1 MYYVITPA
9 QAAAATRFTLKKGL
23 DFDPFV
29 GEQTNGRFLVE
40 VALIQAYMHVPK
52 VAAVNWGAL
61 PTKTHAQ
68 AVAGLKQ
75 VTIQ

>member
-9 QAAAATRFTLKKGL
+9 QAATISKFTLKKGF

-29 GEQTNGRFLVE
+29 GEQLNGKFLIE
-40 VALIQAYMHVPK
+40 VALVQGYMYLPK
-52 VAAVNWGAL
+52 VAAQNWGAL

-68 AVAGLKQ
+68 ALAGLKPKK
-75 VTIQ
+75 

>member
-9 QAAAATRFTLKKGL
+9 QAAAASKFSLKKGL

-40 VALIQAYMHVPK
+40 IALIQSYMHIPK
-52 VAAVNWGAL
+52 VAAINWGAL

-68 AVAGLKQ
+68 AVADLKS
-75 VTIQ
+75 IPLR

>member
-9 QAAAATRFTLKKGL
+9 QAATAKRFTLKKGL

-29 GEQTNGRFLVE
+29 GQQNNGNYLVE
-40 VALIQAYMHVPK
+40 KALVDAYMYLP
-52 VAAVNWGAL
+52 AVSNINWAAL

-68 AVAGLKQ
+68 ALAGLKP
-75 VTIQ
+75 ILMP